1 MQSEL
6 VAHPSGKNIENH
18 GGVLTMTSTI
28 KFTEKETQ
36 MLHLIDNQTT
46 LSSTKSSMRMGSK
59 MFKREPLKNIEES
72 LTVQEIGFMNEVFAL
87 IAAIHTQDF

>member
-1 MQSEL
+1 
-6 VAHPSGKNIENH
+6 
-18 GGVLTMTSTI
+18 
-28 KFTEKETQ
+28 
-36 MLHLIDNQTT
+36 
-46 LSSTKSSMRMGSK
+46 MGSK